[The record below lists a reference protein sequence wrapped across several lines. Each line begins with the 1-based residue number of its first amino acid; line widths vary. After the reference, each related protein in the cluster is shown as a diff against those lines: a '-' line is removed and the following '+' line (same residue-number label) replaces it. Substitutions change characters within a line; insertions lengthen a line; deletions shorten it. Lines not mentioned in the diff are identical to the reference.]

1 MHTIVSLAEQHK
13 IVIINVLTYS
23 HNFHFMFYNFMRT
36 VKEKGDEEQAKRKRK
51 KEKKK
56 KKKKRR
62 KKNAG
67 THPTRNY
74 LTLKANVVLW
84 LVKLV

>member
-56 KKKKRR
+56 KKKKKEKEKRR
-62 KKNAG
+62 YPS
-67 THPTRNY
+67 HPKLSNTQNKRGF
-74 LTLKANVVLW
+74 VVG
-84 LVKLV
+84 

>member
-51 KEKKK
+51 KKKK
-56 KKKKRR
+56 RKKRR
-62 KKNAG
+62 KKNAA
-67 THPTRNY
+67 THPTRNH
-74 LTLKANVVLW
+74 LTLKTNLVL
-84 LVKLV
+84 